1 MPKTEVYRN
10 LHKNCFSVRQ
20 NGRVVEYINDENDIA
35 ELHNVTFA
43 VQPAGRAKVLKEKKK
58 NVHAFVRGNLHMT
71 IRHDRRSDLDGWDQF
86 YVWAREVKY
95 NPYKMDSFYY
105 VDTEEP
111 VKYADKVL
119 IYYGKVFIVS

>member
-1 MPKTEVYRN
+1 MKTEVYRN
-10 LHKNCFSVRQ
+10 LHKKCFSVRQ
-20 NGRVVEYINDENDIA
+20 NGRVVEYINDEYQAA

-58 NVHAFVRGNLHMT
+58 NVHAFVRG
-71 IRHDRRSDLDGWDQF
+71 DLNSLYKTQTWDQM
-86 YVWAREVKY
+86 REVKY

-105 VDTEEP
+105 VNTEEP

-119 IYYGKVFIVS
+119 IQYGKVFIVS